1 MSTPALDSGRSN
13 QKRRTWRLLLD
24 TAAGLLA
31 KGEQPSIEQVA
42 DAAGVSRRTA
52 YRYFPTQQKLHAEA
66 ALDRLRPAM
75 EEAIN
80 TVPDA
85 PDVESR
91 VLTLI
96 DNMQL
101 MVGKNERL
109 LRTMIHDTVLK
120 PLPAGESTRGRRR
133 LEWIELA
140 LTPLLE
146 EIAEESYR
154 RLVSALALCSGIEAL
169 LVLRDICGLNPAE
182 ATAVS
187 QWVGLTLVRQVIR
200 ERNAARRAGS
210 PKEAKRRARV
220 KP

>member
-75 EEAIN
+75 EQAIN

-91 VLTLI
+91 VLALI
-96 DNMQL
+96 GKMQL
-101 MVGKNERL
+101 LVGENESL
-109 LRTMIHDTVLK
+109 LRTMIHETVLK
-120 PLPAGESTRGRRR
+120 PPRTGESSRGRRR
-133 LEWIELA
+133 LEWIESS
-140 LTPLLE
+140 LTPIQGQ
-146 EIAEESYR
+146 IAEESHR
-154 RLVSALALCSGIEAL
+154 RLVCALALCTGIEAV
-169 LVLRDICGLNPAE
+169 LVLRDICGLPLAE

-200 ERNAARRAGS
+200 ERNAARRAGP
-210 PKEAKRRARV
+210 PKQAKRRART
-220 KP
+220 